1 MLNIEQLY
9 RENRNLAKK
18 AQSRQKTFAQKGYY
32 NQAYENLQNAFDM
45 LDLGSNPFSVKKGF
59 SASQLERQNKMLKK
73 FLSKP
78 TFAETKKEILNKVD
92 KSKYSKSEQDSIIA
106 EYFDVKEAMNYSNM
120 LADSYGSKFIG
131 ELFKTNRQ
139 QGGKDKDKLYKAIR
153 NTYKEVEKVKKTTG
167 RKVAKSRM
175 LKKLADKIDDDLYN
189 NALE

>member
-9 RENRNLAKK
+9 QENRRLAKT
-18 AQSRQKTFAQKGYY
+18 AQSRQKTFKLKGYY

-45 LDLGSNPFSVKKGF
+45 LDLGNNPFSVKKGF

-78 TFAETKKEILNKVD
+78 TYAEIKKEILNKVD
-92 KSKYSKSEQDSIIA
+92 KSKYSKSDQDSIIA
-106 EYFDVKEAMNYSNM
+106 EYFDIKEAINYSNM

-139 QGGKDKDKLYKAIR
+139 QGGKDKDKLYRAIR
-153 NTYKEVEKVKKTTG
+153 DTYKEVEEVKKTTG

-175 LKKLADKIDDDLYN
+175 LKKLANKIDDDLYK

>member
-9 RENRNLAKK
+9 RENRNLAKR
-18 AQSRQKTFAQKGYY
+18 AQSRQKTFEQKGYY

-59 SASQLERQNKMLKK
+59 SASQLERQNRMLKK

-78 TFAETKKEILNKVD
+78 TFVETKKEILSKVD
-92 KSKYSKSEQDSIIA
+92 KSKYSKSEQDSMIA

-120 LADSYGSKFIG
+120 LANSYGSKFIG

-139 QGGKDKDKLYKAIR
+139 NGGKDKDKLYKAIR
-153 NTYKEVEKVKKTTG
+153 DTHKEVEKIKQTTG
-167 RKVAKSRM
+167 RKVAKSQM
-175 LKKLADKIDDDLYN
+175 LKKLADKIDDDLYK

>member
-9 RENRNLAKK
+9 RENRALAKT

-32 NQAYENLQNAFDM
+32 NQAYENLQNSFDM

-78 TFAETKKEILNKVD
+78 TYAEIKKEILNKVD
-92 KSKYSKSEQDSIIA
+92 KSKYSKSDQDAIIA
-106 EYFDVKEAMNYSNM
+106 DYFDIKEAMNYSNM

-139 QGGKDKDKLYKAIR
+139 QGGKDKDNLYKAIR
-153 NTYKEVEKVKKTTG
+153 DTYKEVETVKKTTG
-167 RKVAKSRM
+167 RKLAKSRM

>member
-18 AQSRQKTFAQKGYY
+18 AQSRQKTFKLKGYY

-92 KSKYSKSEQDSIIA
+92 KSKYSKSELNSIIA
-106 EYFDVKEAMNYSNM
+106 AYFDVKEAMNYSNM

-139 QGGKDKDKLYKAIR
+139 QGGNDKDKLYKAIR
-153 NTYKEVEKVKKTTG
+153 DTYKEVEEVKKTTG
-167 RKVAKSRM
+167 RKVAKSQIGR
-175 LKKLADKIDDDLYN
+175 AHV
-189 NALE
+189 

>member
-59 SASQLERQNKMLKK
+59 SASKLERQNKMLKK

-153 NTYKEVEKVKKTTG
+153 DTYKKVENQKAFIIYLDG
-167 RKVAKSRM
+167 
-175 LKKLADKIDDDLYN
+175 
-189 NALE
+189 

>member
-9 RENRNLAKK
+9 RENRNLAKR

-45 LDLGSNPFSVKKGF
+45 LDLGRNPFSVKKGF

-92 KSKYSKSEQDSIIA
+92 KSKYSKSELDSMIS
-106 EYFDVKEAMNYSNM
+106 EYFDVKESMNYSNM

-153 NTYKEVEKVKKTTG
+153 DTYKEVEEVKKISG
-167 RKVAKSRM
+167 RKVAKSKM
-175 LKKLADKIDDDLYN
+175 LKKLADKIDDDLYKN
-189 NALE
+189 SLE

>member
-9 RENRNLAKK
+9 QENRRLAKT
-18 AQSRQKTFAQKGYY
+18 AQSRQKTFRLKGYY
-32 NQAYENLQNAFDM
+32 NQAYENLQNAIDM
-45 LDLGSNPFSVKKGF
+45 LDLGSNPFSVKRGF

-78 TFAETKKEILNKVD
+78 TYAEIKKEILNKVD
-92 KSKYSKSEQDSIIA
+92 KSKYSKSEQDSMIA

-139 QGGKDKDKLYKAIR
+139 QGGKDKDKVYKAIR
-153 NTYKEVEKVKKTTG
+153 DTYKEVEEVKKTTG
-167 RKVAKSRM
+167 RKVAKSKM
-175 LKKLADKIDDDLYN
+175 LKKLADKIDDDLYK

>member
-9 RENRNLAKK
+9 RENRNLAKR

-45 LDLGSNPFSVKKGF
+45 LDLGTNPFSVKKSF

-78 TFAETKKEILNKVD
+78 TFAETKREILNKVD
-92 KSKYSKSEQDSIIA
+92 KSKYSKSEQDLIIE
-106 EYFDVKEAMNYSNM
+106 EYFDMKEAMNYSNV

-153 NTYKEVEKVKKTTG
+153 DTYKEVEKIKKTSG
-167 RKVAKSRM
+167 RKVAKSKM
-175 LKKLADKIDDDLYN
+175 LKKLANNIDDDLYK

>member
-1 MLNIEQLY
+1 MLNIEHLY
-9 RENRNLAKK
+9 QENRSLAKT

-45 LDLGSNPFSVKKGF
+45 LDIGTNPFSVKKGF
-59 SASQLERQNKMLKK
+59 SASQLERQNKMLKN

-78 TFAETKKEILNKVD
+78 TYAETKKEILNKVD

-106 EYFDVKEAMNYSNM
+106 EYFDIKEATNYSNM

-153 NTYKEVEKVKKTTG
+153 DTYKEIEKIKKTSG
-167 RKVAKSRM
+167 RKVVKSRM
-175 LKKLADKIDDDLYN
+175 LKKLADKIDDELYK

>member
-1 MLNIEQLY
+1 MLNIDQLY
-9 RENRNLAKK
+9 KENRNLAKK

-78 TFAETKKEILNKVD
+78 TFAETKKEILTKLD
-92 KSKYSKSEQDSIIA
+92 KSKYSKSDQDSIIA
-106 EYFDVKEAMNYSNM
+106 EYFDIKEAMNYSNM

-131 ELFKTNRQ
+131 EVFKTNRQ

-153 NTYKEVEKVKKTTG
+153 DTYKEVEKIKKATG
-167 RKVAKSRM
+167 RKVAKSKM
-175 LKKLADKIDDDLYN
+175 LKKLADKIDDDLYK

>member
-139 QGGKDKDKLYKAIR
+139 QGGKDKDKLYRAIR
-153 NTYKEVEKVKKTTG
+153 DTYKEVEEVKKTTG
-167 RKVAKSRM
+167 RNIEKSRIS
-175 LKKLADKIDDDLYN
+175 KKLAGKIDDDLYK

>member
-9 RENRNLAKK
+9 QENRRLAKT
-18 AQSRQKTFAQKGYY
+18 AQSRQKTFRLKGYY

-59 SASQLERQNKMLKK
+59 SVSQLERQNKMLKK

-78 TFAETKKEILNKVD
+78 TYAEIKKEILNKVD
-92 KSKYSKSEQDSIIA
+92 KSKYSKSDQDSIIA
-106 EYFDVKEAMNYSNM
+106 EYFDVKEAMNYSNI

-153 NTYKEVEKVKKTTG
+153 DTYKEVEEVKKTTG
-167 RKVAKSRM
+167 RKVAKSKM
-175 LKKLADKIDDDLYN
+175 LKILADKIDDDLYK

>member
-1 MLNIEQLY
+1 MLNIEHLY

-32 NQAYENLQNAFDM
+32 NQAYENLQNSFDM

-59 SASQLERQNKMLKK
+59 SALQLERQNKMLKK

-92 KSKYSKSEQDSIIA
+92 KSKYSKSEQDLIIA

-139 QGGKDKDKLYKAIR
+139 HGGKDKDKLYRAIR
-153 NTYKEVEKVKKTTG
+153 DTYKEAEEVKKTTG

-175 LKKLADKIDDDLYN
+175 LKNLADKIDDDLYK

>member
-9 RENRNLAKK
+9 KENRALAKT

-78 TFAETKKEILNKVD
+78 TYAEIKKEILNKVD
-92 KSKYSKSEQDSIIA
+92 KSKYSKSEQEAMIA

-153 NTYKEVEKVKKTTG
+153 DTYKEVEETKKTTG

-175 LKKLADKIDDDLYN
+175 LKKLADKIDDDLYK

>member
-9 RENRNLAKK
+9 WENRNLAKK

-45 LDLGSNPFSVKKGF
+45 LDLGNNPFSVKKGF

-92 KSKYSKSEQDSIIA
+92 KTKYSKSEQNSMIA
-106 EYFDVKEAMNYSNM
+106 EYFDMKEAVNYSNM
-120 LADSYGSKFIG
+120 LADSYGSRFIG

-139 QGGKDKDKLYKAIR
+139 QGGKDKDKLYKAVR
-153 NTYKEVEKVKKTTG
+153 DTYKEVEKAKETTG
-167 RKVAKSRM
+167 RKVAKSQM
-175 LKKLADKIDDDLYN
+175 LKKLADKIDDDLYK

>member
-1 MLNIEQLY
+1 MLED
-9 RENRNLAKK
+9 E
-18 AQSRQKTFAQKGYY
+18 
-32 NQAYENLQNAFDM
+32 
-45 LDLGSNPFSVKKGF
+45 
-59 SASQLERQNKMLKK
+59 
-73 FLSKP
+73 
-78 TFAETKKEILNKVD
+78 KKEILNKVD
-92 KSKYSKSEQDSIIA
+92 KSKYSKSEQDSIIS

-153 NTYKEVEKVKKTTG
+153 DTYKEVEEIKKTSG

-175 LKKLADKIDDDLYN
+175 LKKLADRIDDDLYK

>member
-9 RENRNLAKK
+9 RENRALAKT
-18 AQSRQKTFAQKGYY
+18 AQSRQKTFRIKGYY

-45 LDLGSNPFSVKKGF
+45 LDLGSNPFSVKKSL
-59 SASQLERQNKMLKK
+59 SASQLERQNKMLKR
-73 FLSKP
+73 FVSKP

-92 KSKYSKSEQDSIIA
+92 KSKYSKSEQDAIIS
-106 EYFDVKEAMNYSNM
+106 EYFDMKEALNYSNM

-139 QGGKDKDKLYKAIR
+139 QGGKDNDKLYKAIR
-153 NTYKEVEKVKKTTG
+153 DTYNEIEKIQKTSG

-175 LKKLADKIDDDLYN
+175 LKKLADKIDDDIYK

>member
-9 RENRNLAKK
+9 RENRNLAKR

-106 EYFDVKEAMNYSNM
+106 EYFDMKEAMNYSNV

-139 QGGKDKDKLYKAIR
+139 QGGKDKDKLYKAIHD
-153 NTYKEVEKVKKTTG
+153 TYKEVEEVKKTTG
-167 RKVAKSRM
+167 RKVAKSRIM
-175 LKKLADKIDDDLYN
+175 KKLAEKIDDDLYK
-189 NALE
+189 NAVE

>member
-1 MLNIEQLY
+1 MLSIERLY
-9 RENRNLAKK
+9 QENRNLAKR

-32 NQAYENLQNAFDM
+32 NQAYENLQNSFDM

-59 SASQLERQNKMLKK
+59 SISQLERQNKMLKK
-73 FLSKP
+73 FLNKP

-92 KSKYSKSEQDSIIA
+92 RSKYSKSEQDSIIA
-106 EYFDVKEAMNYSNM
+106 KYFDIKESINYSNM

-139 QGGKDKDKLYKAIR
+139 QGGKDKDILYKAIQD
-153 NTYKEVEKVKKTTG
+153 TYKEVEEVKKTTG

-175 LKKLADKIDDDLYN
+175 LKKLATKIDDDLYN

>member
-9 RENRNLAKK
+9 RENRALAKR
-18 AQSRQKTFAQKGYY
+18 AQSRQKTFEQKGFY
-32 NQAYENLQNAFDM
+32 NQAYECLQNAFDM
-45 LDLGSNPFSVKKGF
+45 LDLGINPFSVKKQY

-78 TFAETKKEILNKVD
+78 TYAETKKEILNKVD
-92 KSKYSKSEQDSIIA
+92 KSKYSKSEQDSIIV

-139 QGGKDKDKLYKAIR
+139 HGGKDKDKLYKTIR
-153 NTYKEVEKVKKTTG
+153 DTYKEVEEVKKTTG
-167 RKVAKSRM
+167 KKVAKSQM